1 MKILS
6 KPVKT
11 VCFTTLQGCYVQ
23 QKTAISPSSFC
34 QETHSSAF
42 LWQCQVRNS
51 ASTSSTGQQ
60 GQQRW
65 TSVGPVPNCASVLYS
80 GPGLSRLMPFS
91 SSSTVHLQILSRS
104 TSSRGFTRHQ
114 HEIVGSFREG
124 FPSNSNKKD
133 GLLHDSATTLR
144 VHLVHIHR
152 EFFLSI
158 SYDLTQGHRQNAK
171 THLFQRQ
178 NSSRIHSE
186 ESLFGKK
193 KRSGINKSNHLD
205 HFNQT
210 QIFNPF
216 LSFPFNHFTNL
227 HKNKI
232 KQQTF
237 RPTPS
242 KTLHISS
249 ISTISTTNW
258 SKASIWLRSWSLS
271 RSYLANNSSRSFVF
285 CRAEARRTAC
295 SLAPGTDEDDSTGW
309 GAFGRW

>member
-1 MKILS
+1 
-6 KPVKT
+6 
-11 VCFTTLQGCYVQ
+11 
-23 QKTAISPSSFC
+23 
-34 QETHSSAF
+34 
-42 LWQCQVRNS
+42 
-51 ASTSSTGQQ
+51 
-60 GQQRW
+60 
-65 TSVGPVPNCASVLYS
+65 
-80 GPGLSRLMPFS
+80 MPFS

-193 KRSGINKSNHLD
+193 KEVASISPTTWTTSTRPKSSTLFFHS
-205 HFNQT
+205 
-210 QIFNPF
+210 
-216 LSFPFNHFTNL
+216 LSTTSPTFT
-227 HKNKI
+227 KI
-232 KQQTF
+232 K
-237 RPTPS
+237 
-242 KTLHISS
+242 
-249 ISTISTTNW
+249 
-258 SKASIWLRSWSLS
+258 
-271 RSYLANNSSRSFVF
+271 
-285 CRAEARRTAC
+285 
-295 SLAPGTDEDDSTGW
+295 
-309 GAFGRW
+309 

>member
-1 MKILS
+1 
-6 KPVKT
+6 
-11 VCFTTLQGCYVQ
+11 
-23 QKTAISPSSFC
+23 
-34 QETHSSAF
+34 
-42 LWQCQVRNS
+42 
-51 ASTSSTGQQ
+51 
-60 GQQRW
+60 
-65 TSVGPVPNCASVLYS
+65 
-80 GPGLSRLMPFS
+80 MPFS

-104 TSSRGFTRHQ
+104 TSSRGFTRH
-114 HEIVGSFREG
+114 RG
-124 FPSNSNKKD
+124 FPQQFKQKIH
-133 GLLHDSATTLR
+133 GPLHDSATTLC

-193 KRSGINKSNHLD
+193 KKRSGIKKSNHLN

-249 ISTISTTNW
+249 ISTISTTN
-258 SKASIWLRSWSLS
+258 
-271 RSYLANNSSRSFVF
+271 
-285 CRAEARRTAC
+285 
-295 SLAPGTDEDDSTGW
+295 
-309 GAFGRW
+309 